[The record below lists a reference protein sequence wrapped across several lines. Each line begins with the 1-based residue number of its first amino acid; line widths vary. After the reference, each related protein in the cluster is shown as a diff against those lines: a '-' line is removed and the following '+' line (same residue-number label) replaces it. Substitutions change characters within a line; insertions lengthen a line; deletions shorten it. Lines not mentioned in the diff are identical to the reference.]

1 MAQDNDAHRAIW
13 SLKGAS
19 GSNPCGTCYNCLS
32 RVTFFEDDRG
42 WVHVY
47 SARRHKFR
55 KLDKDMARARFDEVT
70 TAIGDDKKQKDQCY
84 GIKHEPLGVQ
94 ACGPSL
100 IVRIAFITI
109 GCIVGVRRVE

>member
-1 MAQDNDAHRAIW
+1 MLIELYGPYMFQLFI
-13 SLKGAS
+13 S
-19 GSNPCGTCYNCLS
+19 S
-32 RVTFFEDDRG
+32 RFFGDDSG

-47 SARRHKFR
+47 SARM
-55 KLDKDMARARFDEVT
+55 DKSGNWINVT
-70 TAIGDDKKQKDQCY
+70 TAIGDDKKQKKQCY

-94 ACGPSL
+94 ACGPLL